1 MAFCCW
7 YNDLF
12 NFFKVVDLSTCVIGH
27 MLSCEDANSYSGKPC
42 GLIQFIITFD
52 CSVIV
57 NEGRYSKLKLFSS
70 TGLLLNGLCV

>member
-1 MAFCCW
+1 MEFCCW

-27 MLSCEDANSYSGKPC
+27 MLSCEDANRETLS

-57 NEGRYSKLKLFSS
+57 NEDTVS
-70 TGLLLNGLCV
+70 